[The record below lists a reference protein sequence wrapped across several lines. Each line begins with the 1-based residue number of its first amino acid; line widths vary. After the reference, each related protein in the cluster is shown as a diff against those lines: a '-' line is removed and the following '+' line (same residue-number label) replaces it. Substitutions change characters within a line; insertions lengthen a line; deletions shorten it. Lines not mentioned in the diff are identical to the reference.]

1 MGYRE
6 LLKKY
11 IRFVESQAGDDFI
24 DAAAYAVDR
33 PFSDR
38 EVGELKALAVERAP
52 DGAVAYARLLE
63 FSYRFRL
70 LCLAF
75 DLTLERAAGMAGVD
89 ATVVRHWRANPLS
102 SYYVAMQEAEFVRFE
117 RALVDWLTHRH
128 RDADAG
134 ARRLAM
140 RSASGNPAGRGKKA
154 LS

>member
-24 DAAAYAVDR
+24 DTAGYVVDG

-38 EVGELKALAVERAP
+38 ELGELKALAVDRAT
-52 DGAVAYARLLE
+52 DGAAEYARLRE

-70 LCLAF
+70 LCISF
-75 DLTLERAAGMAGVD
+75 DLTLQQAAEMAGVD

-102 SYYVAMQEAEFVRFE
+102 PSYVAMQEAEFARFE
-117 RALVDWLTHRH
+117 RSLVDWLTQRH
-128 RDADAG
+128 RDADAR
-134 ARRLAM
+134 ARRVAI
-140 RSASGNPAGRGKKA
+140 RSASRRADEGKNA
-154 LS
+154 IR